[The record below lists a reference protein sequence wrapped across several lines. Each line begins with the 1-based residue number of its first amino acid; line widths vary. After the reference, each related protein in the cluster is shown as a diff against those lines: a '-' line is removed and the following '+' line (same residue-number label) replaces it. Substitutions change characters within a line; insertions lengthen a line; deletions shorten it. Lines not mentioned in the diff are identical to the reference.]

1 LLAEEARSRWKW
13 DCCASKGPA
22 ILMSAQSSRVS
33 GFMQDDLDKSAGERL
48 RELRIASGKS
58 QEAIS
63 FAANLDQSTLSKVE
77 RLGPGAVGWARFCR
91 IAQVLG
97 YEAEVTLRPG
107 KKSEVKEARPAGP
120 ATARR

>member
-1 LLAEEARSRWKW
+1 
-13 DCCASKGPA
+13 
-22 ILMSAQSSRVS
+22 
-33 GFMQDDLDKSAGERL
+33 MQEDLDKRAGERL

-91 IAQVLG
+91 LAEVLG
-97 YEAEVTLRPG
+97 YEVEVTLRAT
-107 KKSEVKEARPAGP
+107 KKSQAEVSRPAS
-120 ATARR
+120 ARRQ